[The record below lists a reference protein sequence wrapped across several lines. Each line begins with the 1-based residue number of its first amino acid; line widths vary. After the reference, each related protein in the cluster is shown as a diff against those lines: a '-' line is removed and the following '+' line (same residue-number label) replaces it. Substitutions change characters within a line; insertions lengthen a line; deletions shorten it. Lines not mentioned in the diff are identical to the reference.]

1 MSHSY
6 LPNGEA
12 PWPNHNTQGLVLRHV
27 GRISSMN
34 ICRMTGNLTR
44 VAKPLT
50 PPTSQGRSFD
60 VPASFLFHQIVGH
73 CFSLSYNEI
82 HYSFAVSLV
91 NQATVL
97 STYHLLNWELVYRE
111 KHSRHL
117 LHCGRRALTTLSPL
131 FGSQRDWDLLMCGW
145 AVAERKTMSPT
156 CKKVFKYGS
165 KSPLYPINPNLT
177 VLNKILAT
185 AA

>member
-1 MSHSY
+1 MTHSY

-12 PWPNHNTQGLVLRHV
+12 LWPNHNTQGLVLWHV

-34 ICRMTGNLTR
+34 IRRMTGSLTG

-60 VPASFLFHQIVGH
+60 VPASILFHQIAGH

-82 HYSFAVSLV
+82 HYSCAVTRL
-91 NQATVL
+91 L
-97 STYHLLNWELVYRE
+97 CCLRILLLNWELVYRE

-117 LHCGRRALTTLSPL
+117 LHCGRRALTTPSPL
-131 FGSQRDWDLLMCGW
+131 FGSLRDWNLLMCGW
-145 AVAERKTMSPT
+145 AVVERKNMSPAR
-156 CKKVFKYGS
+156 KKVFKYGS
-165 KSPLYPINPNLT
+165 KSPHNPIYPNLT
-177 VLNKILAT
+177 VLNKILA
-185 AA
+185 AAA